1 MCLGGSAPEVDDRPF
16 RMQQDQAAEARA
28 REDARQARV
37 EQGQTLLDAMFQGGT
52 ALMPESYAEAIQ
64 INPGADLGDAQWD
77 IRYDGLAE
85 PTGETR
91 TFEGYQPYLDDRRQT
106 MLDYYTPE
114 LKRQYGDAS
123 DQLKYGLARAGQTL
137 STEGAESRGD
147 LTNQFDSRQTE
158 MLSRVDGDV
167 ANTRS
172 RFEQTRNSL
181 EDMLLS
187 SGDAARVANRSLTQ
201 LDALREEQ
209 PQIDPLGDVFANAL
223 SAYSS
228 YGRGQTQGRVAG
240 IYDQPS
246 ITNRVSSSGTLIS

>member
-1 MCLGGSAPEVDDRPF
+1 
-16 RMQQDQAAEARA
+16 MQQDQAAEARA

-37 EQGQTLLDAMFQGGT
+37 EQGQSLLDAMFEGGT
-52 ALMPESYAEAIQ
+52 TLMPESYAEAVQ
-64 INPGADLGDAQWD
+64 INPDADYGDAQFEV
-77 IRYDGLAE
+77 RYDGAAD

-91 TFEGYQPYLDDRRQT
+91 TFEGYQPYLDDRRRT
-106 MLDYYTPE
+106 MLDYYKPE
-114 LKRQYGDAS
+114 LQQQYGDAS

-158 MLSRVDGDV
+158 MLSRVDGDI

-172 RFEQTRNSL
+172 RFEKTRSNL

-187 SGDAARVANRSLTQ
+187 SGDAARVANRSLTS
-201 LDALREEQ
+201 LDTLRQEQ

-246 ITNRVSSSGTLIS
+246 ITSRVSGSGTLID